1 MKKLAIAFSFFAAVA
16 CIGFTGCTGG
26 STETA
31 VVEAPP
37 EDEGQAMDGMSDDE
51 YNAQMEASMNSQE

>member
-1 MKKLAIAFSFFAAVA
+1 VKKLVIAFSVFAALT
-16 CIGFTGCTGG
+16 CISFTGCGG
-26 STETA
+26 GNTETA

-37 EDEGQAMDGMSDDE
+37 EDDGQAMEGMSDDE

>member
-1 MKKLAIAFSFFAAVA
+1 MKKLAMAFSFFAVFS
-16 CIGFTGCTGG
+16 CISFTGCTGG
-26 STETA
+26 STETS

-37 EDEGQAMDGMSDDE
+37 ADEGQAMDGMSDDE